1 VFLLHLH
8 ACDNVACLPVTVE
21 HAATIRFEEDKWIAR
36 PALGLGHKIAVR
48 RIEKSEKIIKFG
60 APIGSATET
69 IDPGAHVHLH
79 NMKSDYLRAFT
90 LREGDGY
97 GK

>member
-1 VFLLHLH
+1 
-8 ACDNVACLPVTVE
+8 
-21 HAATIRFEEDKWIAR
+21 
-36 PALGLGHKIAVR
+36 VR